1 MSEIVLENV
10 GYEIEGR
17 WLVRN
22 VNVSLKAGNFI
33 SLIGPNGSGKTTLL
47 RLMTGLLTP
56 GEGEVKLNNKQLN
69 EYTRRE
75 IAQNITFVPQD
86 THIDFAF
93 TVKEVVTMGRHPH
106 LGKFGRET
114 AKDREAVNE
123 ALERADVADLSNR
136 YATELSGGE
145 RQRVIIA
152 RSLATEADVLLLDE
166 PTANLDIAHAIDV
179 LELCRK
185 LANEGKTVCIALH
198 DINASARYSNE
209 VILMNKGE
217 IISQGLTENVLKEDT
232 LNEVFQV
239 CSDRTQS
246 ADGKPIFTFYRA
258 SKM

>member
-1 MSEIVLENV
+1 MGEIALKNV

-22 VNVSLKAGNFI
+22 VNVSLRAGNFT
-33 SLIGPNGSGKTTLL
+33 SLIGPNGSGKTTLM
-47 RLMTGLLTP
+47 RLMTGLLLP
-56 GEGEVKLNNKQLN
+56 SEGQVKLNDKHLD

-93 TVKEVVTMGRHPH
+93 TVKEIVTMGRHPH

-114 AKDREAVNE
+114 AKDTYAVNE
-123 ALERADVADLSNR
+123 ALERADVADLANR
-136 YATELSGGE
+136 YVTELSGGE

-152 RSLATEADVLLLDE
+152 RSLATEAEVLLLDE

-185 LANEGKTVCIALH
+185 LADEGKTVCTALH

-217 IISQGLTENVLKEDT
+217 LISQGLTENVLKEDK

-239 CSDRTQS
+239 CADQTQA

-258 SKM
+258 GKI